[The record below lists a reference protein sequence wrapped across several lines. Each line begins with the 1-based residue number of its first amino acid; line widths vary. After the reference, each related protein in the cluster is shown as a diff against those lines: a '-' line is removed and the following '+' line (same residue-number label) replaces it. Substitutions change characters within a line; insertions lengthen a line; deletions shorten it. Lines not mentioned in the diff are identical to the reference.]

1 MEFIRCRR
9 RPLNQAG
16 NLRRENCNLYFGF
29 SLLSIATRES
39 RWAISVVALSALAA
53 CGSAVGVSQSGSGTT
68 LAWSTTSADACVASG
83 GWSGPKPPSGSV
95 AIDQLTTTTSYQLTC
110 TGSAGSSSQSAEV
123 VGATPAPTVSLTAL
137 PTTVAA
143 GGTTTLTWSSTDA
156 TTCTASGG
164 WGGLLAT
171 SGSLTVG
178 ALASNTEFVLTCSGI
193 DGTASQATTVTVA
206 SATPVISFSA
216 APSSV
221 TAGNAST
228 LTWASSN
235 AATCTA
241 SGAWTGNEALSGAQ
255 ATSSLEANTTYTLT
269 CTGAGGSA
277 TQSALVSVTPAV
289 PTVSFG
295 ASPSTV
301 TKGSRATL
309 SWSSSNASTCAASGA
324 WAGTK
329 ALSGTQSTG
338 SISANGTYTLTCTG
352 AGGKA
357 AQSTTVTVAA
367 SAAAPTV
374 SLSVGPSAI
383 TSGASSTLTWS
394 STNATTCTA
403 SGAWSGTKAI
413 NGSQSTGGLT
423 ASAIYTLACTG
434 TGGSASQ
441 SATVSVTPAVTDDC
455 FEREPEHRY
464 HRW

>member
-16 NLRRENCNLYFGF
+16 NLRRENCNRDFGI
-29 SLLSIATRES
+29 SLRAIATRKS
-39 RWAISVVALSALAA
+39 RWAVSAVVMSALAA
-53 CGSAVGVSQSGSGTT
+53 CHSGFGVSPNGSSVSVDAKPVITLAPNPSIVMRGSGTT
-68 LAWSTTSADACVASG
+68 LAWSTTSADACVASN

-110 TGSAGSSSQSAEV
+110 TGSAGSSSQSAQV
-123 VGATPAPTVSLTAL
+123 VVATPAPTVSLTAQ
-137 PTTVAA
+137 PTTIAA
-143 GGTTTLTWSSTDA
+143 GGNSTLTWTSTDA

-164 WGGLLAT
+164 WGGVLAT
-171 SGSLTVG
+171 SGSLTMG

-206 SATPVISFSA
+206 SAAPVISFSA

-324 WAGTK
+324 
-329 ALSGTQSTG
+329 
-338 SISANGTYTLTCTG
+338 
-352 AGGKA
+352 
-357 AQSTTVTVAA
+357 
-367 SAAAPTV
+367 
-374 SLSVGPSAI
+374 
-383 TSGASSTLTWS
+383 
-394 STNATTCTA
+394 
-403 SGAWSGTKAI
+403 
-413 NGSQSTGGLT
+413 
-423 ASAIYTLACTG
+423 
-434 TGGSASQ
+434 
-441 SATVSVTPAVTDDC
+441 
-455 FEREPEHRY
+455 
-464 HRW
+464 

>member
-16 NLRRENCNLYFGF
+16 NLRRENCNRDFGI
-29 SLLSIATRES
+29 SLRAIATRKS
-39 RWAISVVALSALAA
+39 RWAVSAVVMSALAA
-53 CGSAVGVSQSGSGTT
+53 CHSGFGVSPNGSSVSVDAKPVITLAPNPSIVMRGSGTT

-110 TGSAGSSSQSAEV
+110 TGSAGSSSQSAQV
-123 VGATPAPTVSLTAL
+123 VVATPAPTVSLTAQ
-137 PTTVAA
+137 PTTIAA
-143 GGTTTLTWSSTDA
+143 GGNSTLTWTSTDA

-164 WGGLLAT
+164 WGGVLAT
-171 SGSLTVG
+171 SGSLTMG

-206 SATPVISFSA
+206 SAAPVISFSA

-367 SAAAPTV
+367 SAAAPTA

-383 TSGASSTLTWS
+383 TSGGRSHRERDIHFGVYRHRRKRL
-394 STNATTCTA
+394 
-403 SGAWSGTKAI
+403 AI
-413 NGSQSTGGLT
+413 RDLLSDT
-423 ASAIYTLACTG
+423 
-434 TGGSASQ
+434 
-441 SATVSVTPAVTDDC
+441 AVTDDC